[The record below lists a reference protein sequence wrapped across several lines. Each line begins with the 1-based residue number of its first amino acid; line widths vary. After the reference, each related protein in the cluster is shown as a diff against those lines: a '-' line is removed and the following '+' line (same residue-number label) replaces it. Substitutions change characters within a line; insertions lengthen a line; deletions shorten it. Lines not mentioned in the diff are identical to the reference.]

1 MNRPPSPHRYRLHR
15 AGIRNV
21 WQYDEQEFAFGD
33 GRLLLRGKNGAGK
46 SKALEMLLPYLLDG
60 DARALDATGTGRTT
74 LLWLMLDGFEQ
85 TNRLGYLWVEFART
99 DEEGND
105 HHLTLGAAIR
115 ASQSTRTAK
124 PFFFVTSLRVG
135 QELQLAPAGQPL
147 PLDQLKSLVGPDNVT
162 DRAVEHRARVAR
174 HLFGLT
180 DPARYRNLLHLLHRL
195 RRPTIGDRIDAGGLV
210 SVLAETLPALDDE
223 VVEKVARNLDDLE
236 TVRTDLGR
244 LERTD
249 EALRTFLTS
258 YRGYLHG
265 TLRRRTDEV
274 NGELERLA
282 EHRRLAGEA
291 LKKVARLRTSED
303 ELTARLDVLTAEK
316 DAAETDLAAL
326 HASAAYRSLQEL
338 GEKRATVSA
347 LHSAAATA
355 FKALRQAHSTQEET
369 GRRLTEEA
377 GRLGAE
383 LAELDTAHGELLRE
397 AERSRLDPVH
407 LGDPGAVTAIPL
419 ARAAAAELTSPDGDF
434 HLVRHSEVLAVDT
447 ASCTDALHAWD
458 AQLQAAGPVIRNR
471 TRAVTE
477 LNALIDTARRAQAEA
492 HEADAARESLEEQ
505 ADEARKQVADR
516 RQETAREGEAYAD
529 SVRTWTERL
538 RSLTGVAL
546 DAVHALIAHDP
557 AEAPLPA
564 QAPDE
569 VADTARSAV
578 GPWLAELGEQRD
590 ARAVVIRELAAEQD
604 RLQRERNDWEAR
616 TDPEPAPPPHR
627 SAPRTPG
634 TGAPLYRLVD
644 FADDL
649 EPAARA
655 GLEAALEASGLLDA
669 WVCADGAVVD
679 PATRDTLLTP
689 GTPPAGPVA
698 AEVLRPVTAPDSGVT
713 TEQVERVLHAVALVT
728 DGATGAAAESVIG
741 TDGSW
746 KLGIAQGRHTKQTAE
761 YVGAEVRAETRR
773 RALAELDRQLV
784 DVRTELTQRTH
795 DLRVLTEHREQVADV
810 LSHPPAAR
818 PLTDAWARTA
828 EAERTAQVLV
838 GKASAAAREAEQARG
853 RAVAARRE
861 AEATASANDLP
872 ADPAALDSVR
882 LCLDRLGTGAS
893 RLRRRLRAVISSADA
908 HRQGREGYE
917 RALTSTREA
926 ESDYAEPLAR
936 LDAARRTVQ
945 GLEEALD
952 APEQEILA
960 REDEAKRRLEAVGR
974 QLPGAAR
981 DLNAVHDERVLAE
994 GDERTRREALATQ
1007 EAEAV
1012 ASGRK
1017 LRTAL
1022 SLPGVIRGAG
1032 LDMPMQG
1039 GGYAADFSG
1048 EGGKSSAEDG
1058 EEPAASK
1065 DGRELS
1071 AEEGGAHPSQD
1082 RRELSAESA
1091 DAHPS
1096 GDGRELSAEDGDAHP
1111 SPDGREPS
1119 AVSAPAHPSRD
1130 RDRAPDRIKSLR
1142 LLVDAV
1148 RSRLDAERR
1157 DVSDTALLNRH
1168 TDLRDQLSGG
1178 YDATLEEHDGIKIC
1192 RFVDDHGL
1200 HDIAAVGERVAA
1212 QADEARARLTER
1224 ERDVFQRFLTGELG
1238 DHLSAQVLSAGALV
1252 VALNGTLSTVR
1263 TSHGLGVTLDWKLAD
1278 GVEADVKAA
1287 VDLLRSPSGLRTHEQ
1302 SDQLRDVLQRRIE
1315 DARRADPGAGYAA
1328 HLRAALDYRDWFTF
1342 TPWVVNDAAPGSRRK
1357 LSGRTG
1363 LSQGEQRVLSYLVL
1377 FAAAAAHFTSLAEA
1391 APHAPRLILL
1401 DDAFA
1406 KVDEPTHARLGRI
1419 LVDLDLDFVLTSE
1432 RLIGNWPDVPSLH
1445 IYECLRDPHVRG
1457 VATLHYTWNGRQRRL
1472 VSV

>member
-1 MNRPPSPHRYRLHR
+1 MNRPSSPHRYCLHR

-46 SKALEMLLPYLLDG
+46 SKALEMLLPYLLDA

-85 TNRLGYLWVEFART
+85 TNRLGYLWVEFMRT

-124 PFFFVTSLRVG
+124 AFFFVTSLRVG
-135 QELQLAPAGQPL
+135 EGLHLAPAGQPL
-147 PLDQLKSLVGPDNVT
+147 PVEQLKSIVGPENIT

-195 RRPTIGDRIDAGGLV
+195 RRPTIGDRIDSGGLV

-223 VVEKVARNLDDLE
+223 VVEKVARNLDDLDA
-236 TVRTDLGR
+236 VRTDLGR
-244 LERTD
+244 LERTHQ
-249 EALRTFLTS
+249 ALQTFLTG

-265 TLRRRTDEV
+265 ALRRRADDV

-282 EHRRLAGEA
+282 EHRRSAGEA
-291 LKKVARLRTSED
+291 VKKVAKLRTSED
-303 ELTARLDVLTAEK
+303 ELAARLDVLKAEA
-316 DAAETDLAAL
+316 DEAETDLAAL

-338 GEKRATVSA
+338 GEKRATVTA

-355 FKALRQAHSTQEET
+355 FKALRKAHSSQEET
-369 GRRLTEEA
+369 ARRLTEEA
-377 GRLGAE
+377 GRLGGE
-383 LAELDTAHGELLRE
+383 LVELGTTHGELLRE
-397 AERSRLDPVH
+397 AERSGLDPVH
-407 LGDPGAVTAIPL
+407 LGEPAVVPATPVA
-419 ARAAAAELTSPDGDF
+419 ATAAAELTAPDGDF
-434 HLVRHSEVLAVDT
+434 HLVRHSEVLAIDT
-447 ASCTDALHAWD
+447 EVCAGALHVWAS
-458 AQLQAAGPVIRNR
+458 QLDAAGPVIRNR
-471 TRAVTE
+471 ARAVTE
-477 LNALIDTARRAQAEA
+477 LTALIDKTRRAQREA
-492 HEADAARESLEEQ
+492 HEADAARERLEEQ
-505 ADEARKQVADR
+505 ADEARERAGR
-516 RQETAREGEAYAD
+516 RREETAREGQAYAGA
-529 SVRTWTERL
+529 VRTWTERM
-538 RSLTGVAL
+538 RSLTGVSL

-557 AEAPLPA
+557 AEGPLPA
-564 QAPDE
+564 HAPDE
-569 VADTARSAV
+569 VADTARSAIE
-578 GPWLAELGEQRD
+578 PWLAELGEQRD
-590 ARAVVIRELAAEQD
+590 MRAVAIRELVAEQD
-604 RLQRERNDWEAR
+604 HLVRERNDWEAR
-616 TDPEPAPPPHR
+616 TDPEPTPPYHR

-644 FADDL
+644 FAESL

-669 WVCADGAVVD
+669 WVCSDGTVLD

-689 GTPPAGPVA
+689 GTPAAGPTLA
-698 AEVLRPVTAPDSGVT
+698 TALRPVMAPDSGVT
-713 TEQVERVLHAVALVT
+713 TEQVERLLQAVALVT
-728 DGATGAAAESVIG
+728 HGTTGTAAESAIG

-746 KLGIAQGRHTKQTAE
+746 KLGVARGCHTKQTAE

-773 RALAELDRQLV
+773 RALAELDQQLAYV
-784 DVRTELTQRTH
+784 QEKLTEQERG
-795 DLRVLTEHREQVADV
+795 LRILTEHRAQAADT

-818 PLTDAWARTA
+818 PLTDAWARTT
-828 EAERTAQVLV
+828 EAERAAQVLA
-838 GKASAAAREAEQARG
+838 GKASAAAREAEQARA

-872 ADPAALDSVR
+872 VDPAALDSVR
-882 LCLDRLGTGAS
+882 LSLDRLGTGTE
-893 RLRRRLRAVISSADA
+893 RLRRRLRTVTSSADA
-908 HRQGREGYE
+908 HRQGREGYD

-926 ESDYAEPLAR
+926 ESDYIEPLTR
-936 LDAARRTVQ
+936 LDAARRTVLR
-945 GLEEALD
+945 LEEALG

-960 REDEAKRRLEAVGR
+960 REDGAKRRLEAVGR
-974 QLPGAAR
+974 QLPGAER
-981 DLNAVHDERVLAE
+981 DLSAEHDERVRAE
-994 GDERTRREALATQ
+994 EDERVRRGVLATQ
-1007 EAEAV
+1007 EGEAIT
-1012 ASGRK
+1012 SGRR

-1032 LDMPMQG
+1032 LDMR
-1039 GGYAADFSG
+1039 
-1048 EGGKSSAEDG
+1048 AEDEG
-1058 EEPAASK
+1058 DEPH
-1065 DGRELS
+1065 LS
-1071 AEEGGAHPSQD
+1071 EDDADDRTKALRRLVEG
-1082 RRELSAESA
+1082 
-1091 DAHPS
+1091 
-1096 GDGRELSAEDGDAHP
+1096 
-1111 SPDGREPS
+1111 
-1119 AVSAPAHPSRD
+1119 
-1130 RDRAPDRIKSLR
+1130 
-1142 LLVDAV
+1142 V

-1157 DVSDTALLNRH
+1157 DISDTALLNRH

-1178 YDATLEEHDGIKIC
+1178 YDATLEEHDGIKVC
-1192 RFVDDHGL
+1192 RLVDDHGP
-1200 HDIAAVGERVAA
+1200 HDIAAVGERIAA
-1212 QADEARARLTER
+1212 QAAEARERLTER
-1224 ERDVFQRFLTGELG
+1224 EREVFQRFLTGELG
-1238 DHLSAQVLSAGALV
+1238 DHLSSQVLAAGALV
-1252 VALNGTLSTVR
+1252 AALNGTLSTVR

-1287 VDLLRSPSGLRTHEQ
+1287 VDLLRSPSGLRTRDQ
-1302 SDQLRDVLQRRIE
+1302 SEQLRDVLQRRIE

-1328 HLRAALDYRDWFTF
+1328 HLRTALDYRAWFTF
-1342 TPWVVNDAAPGSRRK
+1342 TPWVVNDAAPGTRRK

-1377 FAAAAAHFTSLAEA
+1377 FAAAAAHFTSLAET

-1432 RLIGNWPDVPSLH
+1432 RLIGNWPDVPSLQ